1 MDEKATRKQKLETR
15 KQILHAIGG
24 KLHAKPPVFCKNT
37 ARTIDLKN
45 EDAI

>member
-15 KQILHAIGG
+15 KQILNATGG
-24 KLHAKPPVFCKNT
+24 QLHAKPPVFLQT